1 VPDRRQQIILARD
14 PIPVLDQIRQQI
26 EYLWFD
32 LDQLGAAP
40 QLAPLEVERVVA
52 K

>member
-1 VPDRRQQIILARD
+1 MFPPLSLGSRLWPQ
-14 PIPVLDQIRQQI
+14 
-26 EYLWFD
+26 WFD

-40 QLAPLEVERVVA
+40 QLAPLKVERVVA